1 MATKPPLLKK
11 KPAPLVAMTTLQ
23 DGKEHHHFFASSV
36 ATWRTMIDLGELIQF
51 MKKEGYPFNVWLVPG
66 PEAQNYQIAY
76 FTPQVEGIV
85 WLAFYG
91 RPPKAG
97 SP

>member
-1 MATKPPLLKK
+1 MAKRRP
-11 KPAPLVAMTTLQ
+11 PLVATTALQ
-23 DGKEHHHFFASSV
+23 DGKERHHFFAASM

-51 MKKEGYPFNVWLVPG
+51 MKKEGYAFNVWLVPG
-66 PEAQNYQIAY
+66 PEAQDYKIAY
-76 FTPQVEGIV
+76 FAPQVEGAI

-91 RPPKAG
+91 TPPKPG

>member
-1 MATKPPLLKK
+1 MAK
-11 KPAPLVAMTTLQ
+11 KPAPRLVAMTTLE

-36 ATWRTMIDLGELIQF
+36 ATWRSMIDLGELIQV
-51 MKKEGYPFNVWLVPG
+51 MKKEGYAFNVWLVPG
-66 PEAQNYQIAY
+66 PEAQNYKIAN
-76 FTPQVEGIV
+76 FAPVVTGII

-91 RPPKAG
+91 NPPKPG